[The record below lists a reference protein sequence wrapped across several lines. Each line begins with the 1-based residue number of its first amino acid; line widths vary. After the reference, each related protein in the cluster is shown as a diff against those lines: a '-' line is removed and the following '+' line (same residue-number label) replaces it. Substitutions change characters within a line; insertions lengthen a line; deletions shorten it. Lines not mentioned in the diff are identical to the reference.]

1 MHVPGLYNP
10 RVPSFE
16 EIATGVCQLARSCHG
31 HGWVPATSG
40 NFSAVV
46 SREPRRLAITPS
58 GADKGALE
66 AKQILEIDGA
76 GRVVR
81 GTERPSAETAIHL
94 AIVRARE
101 AGAVAHTH
109 SMNAA
114 LLSDAFA
121 AEGAVTLQGFEML
134 KALHGVTTHEHTE
147 RVPIVENNQD
157 WEKAA
162 PDVERMLRAHPAA
175 HAFLIRGH
183 GMYTWG
189 RDAREALRHVEALEY
204 LLEAVG
210 RS

>member
-1 MHVPGLYNP
+1 M
-10 RVPSFE
+10 PSFE
-16 EIATGVCQLARSCHG
+16 EIATGVCQLARGCHS

-66 AKQILEIDGA
+66 PKQILEIDGD

-81 GTERPSAETAIHL
+81 GTDRPSAETAIHL
-94 AIVRARE
+94 AIVRARA

-109 SMNAA
+109 SLNAV

-121 AEGAVTLQGFEML
+121 AEGAVTLEGFEML
-134 KALHGVTTHEHTE
+134 KALDGVTSHEHTE
-147 RVPIVENNQD
+147 RVPILENTQD

-162 PDVERMLRAHPAA
+162 PDVERMLRANPKA

>member
-1 MHVPGLYNP
+1 
-10 RVPSFE
+10 VPSFE
-16 EIATGVCQLARSCHG
+16 EIASGVCQLARGCHG
-31 HGWVPATSG
+31 RGWVPATSG

-66 AKQILEIDGA
+66 LRQILEIDGE
-76 GRVVR
+76 GRVLR
-81 GTERPSAETAIHL
+81 GSERPSAETAIHL
-94 AIVRARE
+94 AIVRSRE

-109 SMNAA
+109 SMSAV

-121 AEGAVTLQGFEML
+121 AEGAVTLEGFEML
-134 KALHGVTTHEHTE
+134 KALDGVKTHDHTE
-147 RVPIVENNQD
+147 RVPIIENTQD

-162 PDVERMLRAHPAA
+162 PEVERMLRANPQA